1 MAFLD
6 PTSDP
11 TRQGLIDLRNNLL
24 HLHKTLL
31 DLERRTYERVHG
43 RIPSPGAFLQLLL
56 NDPWFA
62 WLRPITTLV
71 VEIDESLASKEEPVT
86 EEMAQQLFLQ
96 ARGLITSTEGGDGL
110 GKAYF
115 DALQHNPD
123 VVVLHG
129 EVMKVFSSY
138 RNDDRVKQ

>member
-11 TRQGLIDLRNNLL
+11 ARQALIDLRNNLL
-24 HLHKTLL
+24 RLHKTLL
-31 DLERRTYERVHG
+31 EAERRTYERVHG
-43 RIPSPGAFLQLLL
+43 KIPSPGAFLQLLL

-62 WLRPITTLV
+62 WLRPVTTLV
-71 VEIDESLASKEEPVT
+71 VEIDETLAAKEPTT
-86 EEMAQQLFLQ
+86 EETVQQLFLQ
-96 ARGLITSTEGGDGL
+96 ARNLIISTEEGNGL

-115 DALQHNPD
+115 DALQRNPD
-123 VVVLHG
+123 VAVLHG

-138 RNDDRVKQ
+138 KRACQ

>member
-6 PTSDP
+6 PSSDP

-24 HLHKTLL
+24 RLHKILL
-31 DLERRTYERVHG
+31 EAERRTYERVHG
-43 RIPSPGAFLQLLL
+43 KIPSPGAFLQLLL

-62 WLRPITTLV
+62 WLRPVTTLV
-71 VEIDESLASKEEPVT
+71 VEIDETLAAKEPPA
-86 EEMAQQLFLQ
+86 EEAVQPLFLQ
-96 ARGLITSTEGGDGL
+96 ARNLITSTEQGNGL

-115 DALQHNPD
+115 DALQRNPD
-123 VVVLHG
+123 VAVLHG

-138 RNDDRVKQ
+138 QRISR

>member
-24 HLHKTLL
+24 RLHKTLL
-31 DLERRTYERVHG
+31 DSEKRTYERVHG
-43 RIPSPGAFLQLLL
+43 KIPTPGAFLQLLL

-62 WLRPITTLV
+62 WLRPVTTLV
-71 VEIDESLASKEEPVT
+71 VEIDEILAGKEAAT
-86 EEMAQQLFLQ
+86 EDTAQQLFVQ
-96 ARGLITSTEGGDGL
+96 ARNLITSTEEGNGL

-115 DALQHNPD
+115 DALQRNPD
-123 VVVLHG
+123 VAVLHG

-138 RNDDRVKQ
+138 KKGERAKL